1 MQVKGKEVKDDT
13 VQQKELAVY
22 FSHSNLQ
29 KFHLRLALLNTMGVC
44 YKGAAEFVAKNFR
57 RLMDSTLKITL
68 LLM

>member
-22 FSHSNLQ
+22 FSHGNLQ

-44 YKGAAEFVAKNFR
+44 YKGGSFSTAANFA
-57 RLMDSTLKITL
+57 
-68 LLM
+68 